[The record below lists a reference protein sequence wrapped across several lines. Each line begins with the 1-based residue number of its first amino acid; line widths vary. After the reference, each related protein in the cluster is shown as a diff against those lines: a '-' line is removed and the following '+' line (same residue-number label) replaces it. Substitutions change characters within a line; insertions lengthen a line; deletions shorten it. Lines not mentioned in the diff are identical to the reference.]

1 MISDLP
7 ENLQPQDFFQVL
19 NLIAKTAKINVTSG
33 IREWGESVMR
43 VQTSN
48 YTASS
53 LTKKHDIFMAQ
64 RPVLFIMAGTHL
76 QKYQVRLSM
85 TEAMPRDQLR
95 DRFLLKKQL
104 LGLMD
109 HMKEKL
115 GNLRDVGEEDSSMS
129 FVRWLGLSATTA
141 KGDDDSDGIDN
152 VTEKFEQV
160 SAPRTLPPSP
170 VLCPP
175 LSQYSSNNKHFLPQ
189 ILYFLSPGEKKSE
202 RRDEAPGYAPEW
214 HL

>member
-1 MISDLP
+1 M
-7 ENLQPQDFFQVL
+7 QVQ
-19 NLIAKTAKINVTSG
+19 IKG
-33 IREWGESVMR
+33 
-43 VQTSN
+43 
-48 YTASS
+48 
-53 LTKKHDIFMAQ
+53 
-64 RPVLFIMAGTHL
+64 
-76 QKYQVRLSM
+76 
-85 TEAMPRDQLR
+85 
-95 DRFLLKKQL
+95 LLKKQL

-129 FVRWLGLSATTA
+129 FVRWLGLSTTTA

-189 ILYFLSPGEKKSE
+189 ILYFLSPGEKKSG

>member
-76 QKYQVRLSM
+76 QKYHVRLSM

-95 DRFLLKKQL
+95 DRFLLPLFCKKL
-104 LGLMD
+104 IK
-109 HMKEKL
+109 H
-115 GNLRDVGEEDSSMS
+115 
-129 FVRWLGLSATTA
+129 
-141 KGDDDSDGIDN
+141 
-152 VTEKFEQV
+152 V
-160 SAPRTLPPSP
+160 SCELA
-170 VLCPP
+170 
-175 LSQYSSNNKHFLPQ
+175 N
-189 ILYFLSPGEKKSE
+189 E
-202 RRDEAPGYAPEW
+202 RRELTLTEPIQQRPP
-214 HL
+214 